1 MSEKTVL
8 EGKLWSFHPPIE
20 VDKKTLNEV
29 YAHWL
34 REHGIITPEQA
45 DSIRYAMSYAIFD
58 SRDKHRKPDIM
69 PNYTQLRNDLRV
81 ASQHAERLSA
91 TQKNRYFY
99 NQLSKLLRDSASLI
113 TVVEDGADLSHYN
126 FETENP
132 LIQLVKATLETKKRD
147 P

>member
-1 MSEKTVL
+1 
-8 EGKLWSFHPPIE
+8 
-20 VDKKTLNEV
+20 
-29 YAHWL
+29 
-34 REHGIITPEQA
+34 
-45 DSIRYAMSYAIFD
+45 
-58 SRDKHRKPDIM
+58 M
-69 PNYTQLRNDLRV
+69 PNYEELRNDLRA

-91 TQKNRYFY
+91 TQENRYFY

-113 TVVEDGADLSHYN
+113 TVVEDGVDLSRYN